1 MKLIYLKY
9 SPYKFMVLF
18 LLIIMAGGS
27 YAQKKEIKPYTIQT
41 TYEKLKKIIR
51 L

>member
-27 YAQKKEIKPYTIQT
+27 YAQKKRNQT
-41 TYEKLKKIIR
+41 VYDPDHL
-51 L
+51 